1 MQLLFLHGLESGP
14 YGTKYQALSDAFGE
28 VISPDC
34 SGISDPQQ
42 RLQIILAAL
51 QGVEGPF
58 LVIGSSMGGLMA
70 LLLQQAA
77 PERVAGMLL
86 CAPALHRPAAEG
98 LTAKQLPPT
107 LIIHGVRDQV
117 VPISSSRKFGTKLI
131 EVNDD
136 HSLKNS
142 LELIISETGKL
153 KQRLELDGQQP
164 KQS

>member
-14 YGTKYQALSDAFGE
+14 YGAKYQALSAAFGE

-34 SGISDPQQ
+34 SGISDPLQ
-42 RLQIILAAL
+42 RLRIILSDL
-51 QGVEGPF
+51 QGCEGPF
-58 LVIGSSMGGLMA
+58 LVVGSSMGGLLA

-86 CAPALHRPAAEG
+86 CAPALHRPAAQG
-98 LTAKQLPPT
+98 LSAEKLPPT
-107 LIIHGVRDQV
+107 LIIHGTQDQV
-117 VPISSSRKFGTKLI
+117 VPISVSRQFGTELI

-142 LELIISETGKL
+142 ITLIIAETGKL
-153 KQRLELDGQQP
+153 KQRLELDGQLS